1 MLAQLATIVAS
12 AGVYAL
18 LGIGIV
24 TIYRASRV
32 LNIAQGE
39 LAILVAYLAVAFG
52 KAGLPLWATLAAS
65 LLAGV
70 LLSVIMFR
78 FFIRPLMGEAPH
90 VGLIVTVG
98 LAIVL
103 QGAMVTIFGGRSEVL
118 DHGYSGAVIVA
129 GERIAETDIVA
140 AVGAWGCVA
149 AILLLTSLTKVGLQ
163 MRAVAERVILSAQRG
178 VRIDRIVGLSWA
190 IAGFAGAAAGLLHG
204 QRSLITVSASI
215 VGIKALIACLIGGM
229 NSMTGVVLGSI
240 LVATAEDLAF
250 RGLGPRYALLVPILG
265 LLAILS
271 LKPWGLFGTEEDMKR
286 V

>member
-1 MLAQLATIVAS
+1 MLAQVTTIAAS
-12 AGVYAL
+12 AGIYAL

-39 LAILVAYLAVAFG
+39 LAILAAYIAVSLG
-52 KAGLPLWATLAAS
+52 KAGLPLWASVVAS
-65 LLAGV
+65 TVAGV
-70 LLSVIMFR
+70 VLSVLMFR
-78 FFIRPLMGEAPH
+78 CFVRPLMGEAPH

-103 QGAMVTIFGGRSEVL
+103 QGAMVTVFGGRSEVL
-118 DHGYSGAVIVA
+118 DLGRSGAISVA
-129 GERIAETDIVA
+129 GERIAETEL
-140 AVGAWGCVA
+140 VA
-149 AILLLTSLTKVGLQ
+149 AIGAWVGVAAIFLFSAMTNVGLQ

-190 IAGFAGAAAGLLHG
+190 IAGFAAAAGGMLHG

-215 VGIKALIACLIGGM
+215 VGIKALIACLLGGM
-229 NSMTGVVLGSI
+229 NSMAGVVVGAV

-250 RGLGPRYALLVPILG
+250 RGLGPRYALLVPILA
-265 LLAILS
+265 LLVILS
-271 LKPWGLFGTEEDMKR
+271 LKPWGLFGSEEDMKR